1 MVDDEATTMGNST
14 VMSKLEIS
22 PGEPRLRLTANPEAK
37 LKALLQIGRDLA
49 RTVRLDEVLPKLLD
63 NLFSIFLQADRGF
76 IVLKDPSSDRLVP
89 KAVKRR
95 RGSNEQIS
103 ISRRI
108 IQGVM
113 SRKEAILSAD
123 ASTDSRFDMS
133 ESVVDL
139 QIHSMMSA
147 PLVDS
152 QGQVLG
158 VIQINT
164 ADQRRRFSTDDLEVL
179 VSVADQAAMAVE
191 NVQLHERRL
200 ETELLERELELAHR
214 VQRGLLPAGPPKVQG
229 YEFADLYEPAS
240 HLGGDYF
247 DYIELP
253 GGRLAVTLADVMGKG
268 ISAALLMA
276 HLSAQVPFCLASLPT
291 PATAVARL
299 NTVFCEPRWEGR
311 FVTFVMLVLDPARHD
326 VTVVNAGHHRPLWRH
341 ASGRIES
348 VGEAES
354 GLPLGVNTAA
364 TYEQHGIALEPGDS
378 LTLFTDGIIDAMNV
392 ANQRYTEDRLRAQL
406 EQPATE
412 ASWVRQ
418 RLLDD
423 LRRFVG
429 HQSQTDDMCMTYLRR
444 MA

>member
-1 MVDDEATTMGNST
+1 M
-14 VMSKLEIS
+14 
-22 PGEPRLRLTANPEAK
+22 P
-37 LKALLQIGRDLA
+37 
-49 RTVRLDEVLPKLLD
+49 
-63 NLFSIFLQADRGF
+63 
-76 IVLKDPSSDRLVP
+76 
-89 KAVKRR
+89 

-123 ASTDSRFDMS
+123 ALTDSRFDMS

-158 VIQINT
+158 VIQIDT

-276 HLSAQVPFCLASLPT
+276 RLSAQVPFCLASLPT

-326 VTVVNAGHHRPLWRH
+326 VTVVNAGHHRPLWSPCVGADRERRRSGKRPAAGRRH
-341 ASGRIES
+341 R
-348 VGEAES
+348 
-354 GLPLGVNTAA
+354 
-364 TYEQHGIALEPGDS
+364 GD
-378 LTLFTDGIIDAMNV
+378 
-392 ANQRYTEDRLRAQL
+392 LRAARHRL
-406 EQPATE
+406 GARGFAHVVHRWHHRCHERCQPALYRGPPCGAVGT
-412 ASWVRQ
+412 AGHGS
-418 RLLDD
+418 LLGPPAVA
-423 LRRFVG
+423 RRSPTF
-429 HQSQTDDMCMTYLRR
+429 RR
-444 MA
+444 PPIPNR